1 MTDRGAARREARD
14 LGPRWM
20 RPRRSDPAPRRTTR
34 AWTNSS
40 APTSPASKTA
50 SRPSRCVFDYAGTV
64 AEIEKLDK
72 QTHDQS
78 FWNDTQAAQKHMK
91 RLAELRDEIA
101 VLDPLVAKSKEI
113 REYLELGEDDAA
125 LESELRGELDALAKR
140 VDEAEMTAVFDGEY
154 DSHAAIVSIHA
165 GAGGTEACDW
175 TAMLLRMYLR
185 WAERHGFRTEIVDT
199 LDGEEAGYK
208 SATFLVEGKNAYG
221 YLESERGVHRLV
233 RISPFDAAKRRHTS
247 FASVDVTPDVEE
259 GEAVEIK
266 PDEIEIETYK
276 SGGAGGQYVNK
287 TESAIRITHKASGI
301 IVACQNE
308 RSQLA
313 NRNRAMKMLTARLLQ
328 REREER
334 EAKLAALGGDKSKIE
349 WGSQIRSYTLQPYT
363 MVNDHRT
370 EVKISDAQ
378 GVLDGQL
385 DPFMWAYLQHRRKR

>member
-1 MTDRGAARREARD
+1 
-14 LGPRWM
+14 
-20 RPRRSDPAPRRTTR
+20 
-34 AWTNSS
+34 
-40 APTSPASKTA
+40 
-50 SRPSRCVFDYAGTV
+50 
-64 AEIEKLDK
+64 
-72 QTHDQS
+72 
-78 FWNDTQAAQKHMK
+78 MK
-91 RLAELRDEIA
+91 RLADLRAEIA
-101 VLDPLVAKSKEI
+101 PLEPLVAKAREI
-113 REYLELGEDDAA
+113 GEFLELGDADGA
-125 LESELRGELDALAKR
+125 LDGELTGEIETLRGR
-140 VDEAEMTAVFDGEY
+140 VDEAEMSAVLDGEY
-154 DSHAAIVSIHA
+154 DSHDAIVSIHA

-175 TAMLLRMYLR
+175 TAMLLRMYVR
-185 WAERHGFRTEIVDT
+185 WAERHGYRTEIVDS
-199 LDGEEAGYK
+199 LDGEEAGLK
-208 SATFLVEGKNAYG
+208 SVTFLVEGRNAYG

-287 TESAIRITHKASGI
+287 TESAIRITHKLSGI

-313 NRNRAMKMLTARLLQ
+313 NRNRAMKMLAALLAQ

-334 EAKLAALGGDKSKIE
+334 AAKLATLAGEKNKIE

-370 EVKISDAQ
+370 EVKITDAQ
-378 GVLDGQL
+378 GVLDGDL
-385 DPFMWAYLQHRRKR
+385 DQFMWAYLQQRRRA

>member
-1 MTDRGAARREARD
+1 
-14 LGPRWM
+14 
-20 RPRRSDPAPRRTTR
+20 
-34 AWTNSS
+34 
-40 APTSPASKTA
+40 
-50 SRPSRCVFDYAGTV
+50 
-64 AEIEKLDK
+64 
-72 QTHDQS
+72 
-78 FWNDTQAAQKHMK
+78 MK
-91 RLAELRDEIA
+91 RLADLRTEIG
-101 VLDPLVAKSKEI
+101 VLEPLVAKAHEI
-113 REYLELGEDDAA
+113 AEFLELGETDGA
-125 LESELRGELDALAKR
+125 LEEELSGEIDALRGR
-140 VDEAEMTAVFDGEY
+140 VDEAEMSAVLDGEY
-154 DSHAAIVSIHA
+154 DSHDAIVSIHA

-185 WAERHGFRTEIVDT
+185 WAERRGYRTEIVDT
-199 LDGEEAGYK
+199 LDGEEAGLK
-208 SATFLVEGKNAYG
+208 SATFLVEGRNAYG

-259 GEAVEIK
+259 GEAAEIK

-287 TESAIRITHKASGI
+287 TESAIRIIHKPTGI

-313 NRNRAMKMLTARLLQ
+313 NRNRAMKMLAARLAQ
-328 REREER
+328 REREQR
-334 EAKLAALGGDKSKIE
+334 EAKLAALGGDKSAIE

-385 DPFMWAYLQHRRKR
+385 DQFMWAYLQQRRQ